1 MLPDGPPSA
10 AVAGLSAVAE
20 PAEPGPHRETGCC
33 GCCCGGRD
41 ERGPVSMRRREV
53 ERRLAGEAAGARA
66 SAVAACAQR
75 RLGLTG
81 LRVILLTLP

>member
-20 PAEPGPHRETGCC
+20 PAEPHRES
-33 GCCCGGRD
+33 GCCCCGGGGRD

-66 SAVAACAQR
+66 SAVAAWAER